1 MKVMV
6 WDSEYDYRDVYNRMD
21 KDVLIQMKNNGFDDS
36 DPQLFV
42 ENYLFMHFVMFG
54 KAFEM

>member
-6 WDSEYDYRDVYNRMD
+6 WETEYNYNDVYNRMD
-21 KDVLIQMKNNGFDDS
+21 KEVLKQMKNNGVDDS
-36 DPQLFV
+36 DPQRFV
-42 ENYLFMHFVMFG
+42 ENYLFMHFVMMG